1 MAKPHEEWTL
11 EELRAEAR
19 RIVDELARRATAPAK
34 KQKADIVRACEHWVR
49 GYAWDETFTV
59 EMVEDEFALHER
71 KLAQTLPVAERQRL
85 LELWNVLRDDRAR
98 RAA

>member
-1 MAKPHEEWTL
+1 MAKPFEEWTL

-34 KQKADIVRACEHWVR
+34 KQKADIVRACEHWVQ

-59 EMVEDEFALHER
+59 EMVEDEFQLHER
-71 KLAQTLPVAERQRL
+71 KLGQTLPVAERKRL
-85 LELWNVLRDDRAR
+85 LELWRVLRDDRAQ